1 MKITLAEIEEF
12 MKEISPFKVPKINK
26 RELKEYLAAFPQSND
41 GKADSKKQDVNFLMN
56 GKSELSS
63 QELYDLLA
71 QTQIEEFDAVDEAF
85 KLLDV
90 NNEGHLTVEC
100 FKTIFEKLKLGTI
113 SDSDAAIFKEVAD
126 FDGDGKISLEDFRKI
141 LSYKPGE
148 MDEGNDFVEE
158 AKPEPVNGEN

>member
-1 MKITLAEIEEF
+1 M
-12 MKEISPFKVPKINK
+12 
-26 RELKEYLAAFPQSND
+26 
-41 GKADSKKQDVNFLMN
+41 
-56 GKSELSS
+56 
-63 QELYDLLA
+63 
-71 QTQIEEFDAVDEAF
+71 
-85 KLLDV
+85 
-90 NNEGHLTVEC
+90 TVEC

-158 AKPEPVNGEN
+158 AKPEPVKGEN